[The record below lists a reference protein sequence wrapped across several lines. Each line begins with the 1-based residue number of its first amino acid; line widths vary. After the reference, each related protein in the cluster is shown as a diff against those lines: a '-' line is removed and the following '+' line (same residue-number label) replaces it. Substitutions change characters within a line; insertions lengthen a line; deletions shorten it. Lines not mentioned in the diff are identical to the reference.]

1 MSQKLHP
8 FRQNV
13 LDIVRRIP
21 RGKVMSYGEVAKRAG
36 KPGAARAVGA
46 IMKTNYDPKIPCHR
60 VVRADGTPGGYN
72 RGEENKRNIL
82 RKEGVAI

>member
-1 MSQKLHP
+1 MINP

-60 VVRADGTPGGYN
+60 VICADGSTGGYN
-72 RGEENKRNIL
+72 RGAEHKRNIL

>member
-1 MSQKLHP
+1 MSKKINP

-46 IMKTNYDPKIPCHR
+46 IMKTNFDPKIPCHR
-60 VVRADGTPGGYN
+60 VIRADGTPGGYN
-72 RGEENKRNIL
+72 RGAENKRNIL
-82 RKEGVAI
+82 RKEGVTI

>member
-1 MSQKLHP
+1 MINL

-13 LDIVRRIP
+13 LDIVGRIP
-21 RGKVMSYGEVAKRAG
+21 RGKTMSYGEVARRAG

-46 IMKTNYDPKIPCHR
+46 IMRTNFNPKIPCHR
-60 VVRADGTPGGYN
+60 VICADGTPGGYN

>member
-1 MSQKLHP
+1 MSKKINP

-21 RGKVMSYGEVAKRAG
+21 RGKVMSYGDVAKRAG

-46 IMKTNYDPKIPCHR
+46 IMKTNFDPKIPCHR
-60 VVRADGTPGGYN
+60 VIRADGTPGGYN
-72 RGEENKRNIL
+72 RGAENKRNIL
-82 RKEGVAI
+82 RKEGVTI